1 MLSLR
6 VPRTRLV
13 DRVTT
18 RTSLSQTKA
27 RNFYSRKATS
37 PATNKTWKSFAIAGA
52 ISAPGVWWATAAR
65 DDDVPRLKAPPTGHL
80 VAEPGPSKDEVTRII
95 SQDAY
100 SVPVRSV
107 AGVNRY
113 DGTQLASNS
122 LCEDRFTHGMFP
134 SPLNDGTQ
142 WMAWAVFDGH
152 AGWQTAEL
160 LKDQLLP
167 FVRHSLSQVKS
178 ASSGEEPIPDEELH
192 HAITKAF
199 VDLDD
204 SIIKTAMQTVQSSE
218 PLQDKLKKLAPAYA
232 GSCALLSMYDSVTSS
247 LHVACTGDSRAVLGR
262 QMPDGKWEAI
272 PLSVDQTGSNEDE
285 VARINQEHPGEEN
298 IAKNGRILGM
308 MVSRAFG
315 DSRWKWSL
323 DLQQDLKERFGGP
336 SPLTPRYDV
345 RTPPYLTA
353 EPAVTTTKIDRSKP
367 SFVILA
373 TDGMWDTL
381 SNQQAVNLVGKWLDA
396 QIHGHPNSEPTA
408 EYKRVDFGDLGK
420 GVDWEFEEGR
430 TTIQDDNVAVHLV
443 RNSLGGKHHELI
455 AGRLALGSPFSR
467 RIRDD
472 MTVQVVFFNCPRLSP
487 K

>member
-1 MLSLR
+1 MLPLR
-6 VPRTRLV
+6 VRGTRLLG
-13 DRVTT
+13 RVT
-18 RTSLSQTKA
+18 RNSLSKTQV
-27 RNFYSRKATS
+27 RNFYSRKDTS
-37 PATNKTWKSFAIAGA
+37 PAINKTWRSFAITGLV
-52 ISAPGVWWATAAR
+52 SAPGFWWLTATH
-65 DDDVPRLKAPPTGHL
+65 DDDVPRLEASPAGHL

-95 SQDAY
+95 SKDAY
-100 SVPVRSV
+100 SFPVKSV

-122 LCEDRFTHGMFP
+122 LCEDRFTHGIFP
-134 SPLNDGTQ
+134 SPLNDGAQ

-167 FVRHSLSQVKS
+167 FVRHSLGQVKS
-178 ASSGEEPIPDEELH
+178 ASSEEGSIPDEVVH

-204 SIIKTAMQTVQSSE
+204 SIIKTALQTVQSSE

-232 GSCALLSMYDSVTSS
+232 GSCALLSLYDSVTSS
-247 LHVACTGDSRAVLGR
+247 LHVACTGDSRAVLG
-262 QMPDGKWEAI
+262 QQLPDGKWEAI

-285 VARINQEHPGEEN
+285 VARINQEHPGEKN
-298 IAKNGRILGM
+298 IAKDGRILGM

-315 DSRWKWSL
+315 DSRWKWAL
-323 DLQQDLKERFGGP
+323 ELQQDLKE
-336 SPLTPRYDV
+336 RYDV

-353 EPAVTTTKIDRSKP
+353 EPVVTTTKIDPSKP

-381 SNQQAVNLVGKWLDA
+381 SNQQAVDLVGKWLDA
-396 QIHGHPNSEPTA
+396 QIHGHPNSQPKA
-408 EYKRVDFGDLGK
+408 EYKSVDFGDLGN

-443 RNSLGGKHHELI
+443 RNSLGGNHHELI

-472 MTVQVVFFNCPRLSP
+472 MTVQVVFFHCPRLPP

>member
-6 VPRTRLV
+6 VRGTRLAS
-13 DRVTT
+13 RVT
-18 RTSLSQTKA
+18 RTSLSQTQV
-27 RNFYSRKATS
+27 RNFHSRKDTA
-37 PATNKTWKSFAIAGA
+37 PAINKTWRSFAIAGA
-52 ISAPGVWWATAAR
+52 VSAPGFWLLTSTR
-65 DDDVPRLKAPPTGHL
+65 DDDVPRLEAPPTGHL
-80 VAEPGPSKDEVTRII
+80 VAEPGPSKEEVTRII

-100 SVPVRSV
+100 SFPVRSV
-107 AGVNRY
+107 TGVNRY

-122 LCEDRFTHGMFP
+122 LCEDRFTHGIFP

-160 LKDQLLP
+160 LKDQLLL
-167 FVRHSLSQVKS
+167 FVRHSLSKVKS
-178 ASSGEEPIPDEELH
+178 ASTGEKSIPDEVLQ
-192 HAITKAF
+192 HAIVKAF
-199 VDLDD
+199 LDLDD
-204 SIIKTAMQTVQSSE
+204 SIVKTALQTARSSE

-232 GSCALLSMYDSVTSS
+232 GSCALLSMYDSVTGS
-247 LHVACTGDSRAVLGR
+247 LHVACTGDSRAVLG
-262 QMPDGKWEAI
+262 QQKPDGTWEAI

-298 IAKNGRILGM
+298 IAKDGRILGM

-323 DLQQDLKERFGGP
+323 DLQQDLKQRFGGP
-336 SPLTPRYDV
+336 SPLTPKYDV

-353 EPAVTTTKIDRSKP
+353 EPVVTTTKIDPGKP

-381 SNQQAVNLVGKWLDA
+381 SNQQAVDLVGKWLDA
-396 QIHGHPNSEPTA
+396 QIHGHPISQPKT
-408 EYKRVDFGDLGK
+408 EYKRVDFGDLGN

-430 TTIQDDNVAVHLV
+430 TTIQDDNAAVHLV
-443 RNSLGGKHHELI
+443 RNSLGGNHHELI

-467 RIRDD
+467 HIRDD
-472 MTVQVVFFNCPRLSP
+472 VTVQVAFFNCPHLLP